1 MLIHGYTVDK
11 NLPAFRK
18 AFFLPDIL
26 TELDNQFAIWKWVS
40 DMCDLPHL
48 PQTIKD
54 RFSRLLAALSDFFGQ
69 EEYRSDW
76 KIDQTV
82 CFEHNAELHKQLLD
96 CEKKIN
102 HEMKTK
108 FQCVSYIILELLEI
122 ADYTA
127 TEQDLSI
134 FLEYLQKQGY
144 LSDCPSNPARQQLR
158 IELHNGKDPKLYYGD
173 QLVAAL
179 PDAKN
184 YPLRGFATVAENPAS
199 GYLGITVDG
208 HLVNG
213 SAFEIEDT
221 KKRPVKVLLNQMFY
235 VILQEDGS
243 LVHNLRFCT
252 ELPSVPVRDVTL
264 NQEDIRWTPME

>member
-134 FLEYLQKQGY
+134 FLEYLQKKVQ
-144 LSDCPSNPARQQLR
+144 
-158 IELHNGKDPKLYYGD
+158 
-173 QLVAAL
+173 V
-179 PDAKN
+179 
-184 YPLRGFATVAENPAS
+184 FV
-199 GYLGITVDG
+199 
-208 HLVNG
+208 
-213 SAFEIEDT
+213 F
-221 KKRPVKVLLNQMFY
+221 KVLLNQMFY